1 MNPGWAEG
9 DGGELVLTPF
19 LSRRV
24 RVRPKHDR
32 LAVFYSDR
40 VCHSVEPARAER
52 FCLTVWLDGVAGSV
66 NTSEDTQLS
75 LPASVLTDPDAV
87 AETLRLSAAQ
97 RSLSRAVYAEAY
109 RESLTRCMAGAAGC
123 DEMLAATTPP
133 WRRLAGTAAR
143 GARRKRC
150 ASARRSPRW
159 GGYGGVGV
167 GNGRERA
174 RNALTRFVRAA
185 RRRARARVARVPQTQ
200 YAYPGRGG
208 GRSGGFGV
216 VNGAR
221 RVHRARVNGPRREE
235 TRPAT
240 AC

>member
-1 MNPGWAEG
+1 LNPGWAEG

-24 RVRPKHDR
+24 RVRPKHNR

-123 DEMLAATTPP
+123 DEMLASHDAAVEATRGNRP
-133 WRRLAGTAAR
+133 LAALVEAL
-143 GARRKRC
+143 
-150 ASARRSPRW
+150 
-159 GGYGGVGV
+159 
-167 GNGRERA
+167 RERKA
-174 RNALTRFVRAA
+174 FAEM
-185 RRRARARVARVPQTQ
+185 
-200 YAYPGRGG
+200 GG
-208 GRSGGFGV
+208 DMEV
-216 VNGAR
+216 
-221 RVHRARVNGPRREE
+221 
-235 TRPAT
+235 
-240 AC
+240 